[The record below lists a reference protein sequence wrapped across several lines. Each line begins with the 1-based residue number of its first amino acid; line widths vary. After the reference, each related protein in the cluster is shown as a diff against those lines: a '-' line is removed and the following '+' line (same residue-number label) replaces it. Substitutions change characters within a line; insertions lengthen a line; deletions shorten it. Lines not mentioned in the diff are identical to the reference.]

1 MKKNGFTLVEML
13 AVIIILGVLLGL
25 GVSAYSRYLAS
36 SRRKSYEIAENSMKS
51 ATIDAVTNCLTGEGK
66 DREFCQKHHLVENQY
81 EYELVYLKELIDG
94 DYIDAIRDPSDT
106 NLVCDSEQSYVY
118 ITNKEDTNQVNN
130 GEFDYKVCLICSK
143 YKSEDCLEDIEE
155 NNEGNYNAYCK
166 VSYDEAGLVP
176 YDGTWTDK
184 DLYLTLTVDG
194 KYKYGISYFTYQFGS
209 NSKKVKALEDKVI
222 ASLKETI
229 DNEEVT
235 VVATDGMNENSRKG
249 SCGII
254 KVDKEKII
262 SAKITGKL
270 NVKKTEIS
278 SDEWASEDV
287 LLTVT
292 TNPKKIPSGAL
303 YQWYKDG
310 EKIGEETTSNTY
322 IATEDGTYYAEVT
335 NTLHNQQVKTNE
347 FKVKID
353 RVAPTIV
360 VKQNPIS
367 LGTQDY
373 NFIDNVTY
381 TFSISGGSTKC
392 SPASTKKTG
401 SYTVTCVATG
411 GNKLTA
417 SVSFTARHSY
427 AATYESKTC
436 TRKECTSY
444 TCKACTEPGGE
455 CCGWSWDGGC
465 GGDMSSCSPSQEC
478 TGGWSCGCK
487 KYATGVCCG
496 YKDVSYE
503 CGSYKCKNGGTLNNS
518 DKMCYY

>member
-1 MKKNGFTLVEML
+1 MKKKGFTLVEML

-25 GVSAYSRYLAS
+25 GVSAYSKYLTS
-36 SRRKSYEIAENSMKS
+36 SRKKSYQIAESSMKS
-51 ATIDAVTNCLTGEGK
+51 STADAITNCLTGEGK
-66 DREFCQKHHLVENQY
+66 NREFCKNHDLVENQY
-81 EYELVYLKELIDG
+81 EYELVYLKELIND

-106 NLVCDSEQSYVY
+106 NLLCDSEQSYVY

-143 YKSEDCLEDIEE
+143 YKSEDCLDDIEK

-176 YDGTWTDK
+176 YDGIWTDK

-194 KYKYGISYFTYQFGS
+194 EYKYGISYYTYQFGS
-209 NSKKVKALEDKVI
+209 ESKRVKALEDKVI
-222 ASLKETI
+222 TSLKQTV
-229 DNEEVT
+229 DNEEIT
-235 VVATDGMNENSRKG
+235 VVATDGMNENSKEA

-254 KVDKEKII
+254 KVDKEKILN
-262 SAKITGKL
+262 AKITGKL

-335 NTLHNQQVKTNE
+335 NTLHNQKVKTNE

-373 NFIDNVTY
+373 NFIDNVTD

-411 GNKLTA
+411 ENKLTA
-417 SVSFTARHSY
+417 SVSFTARHNY
-427 AATYESKTC
+427 AATYNKKTC
-436 TRKECTSY
+436 TNSYSCNCHEYSYCNVHYACDPWWCPDWSQGCCNGCHQEFGQICSSDCHTGTKCDTCTNSYDCSYY
-444 TCKACTEPGGE
+444 TCP
-455 CCGWSWDGGC
+455 
-465 GGDMSSCSPSQEC
+465 
-478 TGGWSCGCK
+478 
-487 KYATGVCCG
+487 
-496 YKDVSYE
+496 
-503 CGSYKCKNGGTLNNS
+503 NGGTLS
-518 DKMCYY
+518 GSTCYY